1 MITRNDF
8 NIISKKLSD
17 KDDVTYLKT
26 QYPDISYSTLIAI
39 FSQKRMKIYR
49 QICYKKTPNIRQYYL
64 SFMNNGSTFL
74 ELSSQLGL
82 SSSIFA
88 KQLLSHIIENDQDY
102 LFTDNSNSISGSGSS
117 GGEINDSKKTET
129 DLYKLLTEINDTSII
144 IKKIFKN
151 PNLIENLK
159 LRKNI
164 YQSIY
169 NDDNCSPLINQIRS
183 STGSEYEY
191 LLQEKLFKLNIPYL
205 TESQLRKDGYPKTP
219 DIKLE
224 IPISFKGFVIN
235 WIESKASFCDDN
247 NLKITRD
254 QIIGYRNRYGPGLAI
269 YWFGYIDDLNNLQ
282 DDGVYITD
290 KFPEME
296 DIEILY

>member
-1 MITRNDF
+1 MLTRNDF
-8 NIISKKLSD
+8 NIIYKKLTD
-17 KDDVTYLKT
+17 KDDVTYVKT
-26 QYPDISYSTLIAI
+26 QYPEIPYSTLIAI
-39 FSQKRMKIYR
+39 FSQKRTKIYK
-49 QICYKKTPNIRQYYL
+49 QICHKKTPNIRQYYL

-74 ELSSQLGL
+74 ELSGQLGL
-82 SSSIFA
+82 STSIFA
-88 KQLLSHIIENDQDY
+88 RQILSYIIENDQDC
-102 LFTDNSNSISGSGSS
+102 LFIDNSRGSS
-117 GGEINDSKKTET
+117 EINEKKTET
-129 DLYKLLTEINDTSII
+129 DLYKLLTEIKDTTII
-144 IKKIFKN
+144 IKKIYKN
-151 PNLIENLK
+151 PSLIENLK

-224 IPISFKGFVIN
+224 VPISFKGFIIN

-254 QIIGYRNRYGPGLAI
+254 QIIGYRNRYGPGLTI

-290 KFPEME
+290 KFP
-296 DIEILY
+296 DIGDIQILY

>member
-26 QYPDISYSTLIAI
+26 QYPEIPYSTLIAI
-39 FSQKRMKIYR
+39 FSQKRTKIYR

-64 SFMNNGSTFL
+64 SFLNNGSTFL

-88 KQLLSHIIENDQDY
+88 RQLLSHIIENDQDC
-102 LFTDNSNSISGSGSS
+102 LFTNNGN
-117 GGEINDSKKTET
+117 EIIEKKTET
-129 DLYKLLTEINDTSII
+129 ELYKILTEIKDTTII

-151 PNLIENLK
+151 PSLIENLK

-205 TESQLRKDGYPKTP
+205 TENQLRKDGYPKTP

-290 KFPEME
+290 KFPDIE

>member
-1 MITRNDF
+1 MLTRNDF
-8 NIISKKLSD
+8 NIISKKLID

-39 FSQKRMKIYR
+39 FSQKRMKIFK

-64 SFMNNGSTFL
+64 SFMNNGSFL

-88 KQLLSHIIENDQDY
+88 KQLLTYIIENDQDC
-102 LFTDNSNSISGSGSS
+102 LFTNNGGSGS
-117 GGEINDSKKTET
+117 EINEKTET
-129 DLYKLLTEINDTSII
+129 DLYKLLTEIKDTSII

-151 PNLIENLK
+151 PSLIENLK

-224 IPISFKGFVIN
+224 IPISFKGFIIN

-247 NLKITRD
+247 NLKKTRD
-254 QIIGYRNRYGPGLAI
+254 QIIGYRNRFGPGLAI

-290 KFPEME
+290 KFPDIE

>member
-1 MITRNDF
+1 MLTRNDF
-8 NIISKKLSD
+8 NIISKKLID

-26 QYPDISYSTLIAI
+26 QHPDISYSTLIAI
-39 FSQKRMKIYR
+39 FSQKRMKIFK

-64 SFMNNGSTFL
+64 SFMNNGSFL

-88 KQLLSHIIENDQDY
+88 KQLLTYIIENDQDC
-102 LFTDNSNSISGSGSS
+102 LFANNS
-117 GGEINDSKKTET
+117 GGDSEINEKTET
-129 DLYKLLTEINDTSII
+129 ELYKLLTEIKDTSII

-151 PNLIENLK
+151 PSLIENLK

-224 IPISFKGFVIN
+224 IPISFKGFIIN

-247 NLKITRD
+247 NLKKTRD
-254 QIIGYRNRYGPGLAI
+254 QIIGYRNRFGPGLAI

-290 KFPEME
+290 KFPDIE